1 MREDLKPLPP
11 SFTYR
16 GERRDTERLGVCP
29 VISWQMASMINLR
42 EKNYLVSTSKGNFE
56 DDKGSTGTSI
66 RLRSVTRSLTNANTT
81 GNSLIV
87 QVIKQEELSKTKEE
101 KRLKEQER
109 KEAEEASQKEVAEW
123 DRNLLSLAEPTCMQT
138 MWEIPAIGHFL
149 CLAQQILNLP
159 EIVYYELERCLLMPQ
174 CSVFLSKIM
183 TSLLSPPHRRMA
195 LHRRPNLPYRAWE
208 ATLRQKVQQWY
219 TVVGQAENPD
229 RCAEKIGLC
238 SQFFKVLGEVNPLE
252 QKGFHELPFYQ
263 KVWLLKGLCDF
274 VYETQNEVQD
284 AVLGQPIH
292 ECREVILGYDTQ
304 ENAYIHFPQFCGA
317 DVRVYRQKP
326 LQAPEFPIPPIRIKR
341 TRKIKPD
348 RRKCK
353 YSTKNNGEIQFSRHK
368 SPSPVAK
375 LEKCSQ
381 CLEVCSTTC
390 HCDNCSSHL
399 EQRMMSSCE
408 NKDQQP
414 FDTVKAGFCK
424 ENVESSFT
432 PGEIDSCGEPLS
444 PGEVLENLDKYGEA
458 TILKHDTIP
467 LKENALKTCQVH
479 INVNR
484 AESPDF
490 LCHRVAM
497 DIIVDHPIL
506 NHKKLK
512 LRKMRVK
519 KKKKKK
525 KKLKDFLNANKHG
538 KCENIQLHTFKSF
551 KTDFQNKLYLTKK
564 RVKHKK
570 HKSAKKAVSKKAI
583 SKKRKATTGCS
594 PSGPEFEILARR
606 VRVSDRMVRVIFL
619 HSENAGKSWICGDRF
634 LCCGL
639 YLGPFHRVE
648 VDVAADLRYF
658 LRVCSRSKFEKW
670 EKWYLRKQGVKE
682 LRCTLIRL
690 LNELLPWEPKLL
702 KAFQRNRARLK
713 KDYDDFKKLP
723 DSEHFTRE
731 SCFQE
736 ECETNKF
743 QKSVTNTIELHH
755 QELMKQEHFEKLQ
768 TTEVDMCGKG
778 RLLKNESFPRD
789 LLKSPTKTCKR
800 QFKQHFCTDD
810 EQKEVFPSKRSKFS
824 TLEAPPQCMEID
836 HSSHHSKDEKYTA
849 SEASH
854 TIKDFLPVSADLGKG
869 TKPIQALL
877 VKTIGNKVALTTQ
890 NALSSES
897 SLMSATETKQVN
909 PVLSCETSSA
919 TPLQMIYKMPDGH
932 CVPTDQQNSSVKIQ
946 MQPVFDSKTGEKL
959 VQQVLFLPKDF
970 FIQKKEG
977 KDVTEQGQN
986 SGENQP
992 MPSNAG
998 GQVCVNVSPSVS
1010 ISNFITTDLTAQ
1022 FAPSLGTKSV
1032 VPNSPS
1038 LAVPQSGSLQVSSI
1052 ESSKNISPVLTA
1064 NVTPTLVPS
1073 LMSFPVQADLGR
1085 MSLGRM
1091 NTLTR
1096 NPPNTS
1102 PLISRD
1108 ISEPRQELKTVCIRD
1123 SQSILVRT
1131 RGGNTGVVKVQTSQE
1146 QSSSVISPNSIF
1158 TFTPQLQSFLVS
1170 KSKTS
1175 ASSTFTS
1182 PSTATP
1188 LLLPCLKSP
1197 GLSLSSSAASVSCS
1211 LMQETESNQKSP
1223 QSHPTS
1229 SSVISQVADKTVN
1242 PSNNLSTASATNS
1255 WLPSNLHG
1263 KMESTS
1269 GLATTLA
1276 CNNIGD
1282 GSSVIT
1288 QASSDMRHTKPKSS
1302 SIVQPDSTTPSKTE
1316 VASGLSLQKVMLVS
1330 SPPILSAGTSTNINL
1345 LPSSTPSAVTSQK
1358 LLFINA
1364 QVPTASSSSGIAL
1377 QAIKQGPSPLLERTF
1392 VKPTE
1397 QPQIILLPST
1407 IAQPVKI
1414 SSAPVVS
1421 QVKDVKIGLTI
1432 GQTIVNSSS
1441 TKQNILPVNILQN
1454 KTVKGG
1460 ENNQKSLGV
1469 SKALVQVV
1477 QNTSSN
1483 IGCGDGTSSGT
1494 KDVIACSDISS
1505 TSSAVA
1511 QSNNVFDSNGNYI
1524 PRLVP
1529 QLPKT
1534 WSTTTVG
1541 NTVAKSTVKTG
1552 HLSSSV
1558 LLSTTQVTRHVKNV
1572 LSTVVTPHSSSM
1584 VSSQVTTMPAV
1595 TTYQPASKDTMET
1608 VPFPSL
1614 RLPKLLATNVI
1625 NSHAVLT
1632 PLSACSVCKSGPAYS
1647 VPQGPSHILQTS
1659 PVPTVN
1665 HPRAPL
1671 NDSCTHQKIVLS
1683 INTPLA
1689 PGTQITINGTRFIV
1703 PPQGLGVGSHVLLIS
1718 ANAKQGLHGSS
1729 NCIPLPC
1736 HNNNTEQQTPL
1747 KHTSS
1752 ITQPSNTSF
1761 SASKINNSMSTNPF
1775 VHTVPHITNTAIKG
1789 ISLQPVDRLPFTCPQ
1804 PSTGLKPLIVPAIL
1818 RGSILQPNRILE
1830 SLSGTP
1836 VKDGSVL
1843 NPMNCSVKTALPS
1856 PIILEKNNA
1865 DTVSPACKSSV
1876 QHSQ

>member
-1 MREDLKPLPP
+1 
-11 SFTYR
+11 
-16 GERRDTERLGVCP
+16 
-29 VISWQMASMINLR
+29 MASMINLR
-42 EKNYLVSTSKGNFE
+42 EKNSLVSTSKGNFE

-66 RLRSVTRSLTNANTT
+66 RLRSVTRSLANANTT

-87 QVIKQEELSKTKEE
+87 QVIKQEELPKTKEE

-183 TSLLSPPHRRMA
+183 TSLLSPPHRRMT

-252 QKGFHELPFYQ
+252 QKVFHELPFYQ

-353 YSTKNNGEIQFSRHK
+353 YSNKNNGEM
-368 SPSPVAK
+368 SPSPVAE

-390 HCDNCSSHL
+390 HCDNCSSHS
-399 EQRMMSSCE
+399 EQRIMSSCE

-414 FDTVKAGFCK
+414 FDTVKVGFCK

-458 TILKHDTIP
+458 TILKRDTIP

-479 INVNR
+479 INVNSP
-484 AESPDF
+484 ESPDF

-512 LRKMRVK
+512 LSKMRVK

-594 PSGPEFEILARR
+594 PSGPEFELVCTNLDELRELIKKIDGELKG
-606 VRVSDRMVRVIFL
+606 L
-619 HSENAGKSWICGDRF
+619 ENNKKKS
-634 LCCGL
+634 
-639 YLGPFHRVE
+639 
-648 VDVAADLRYF
+648 
-658 LRVCSRSKFEKW
+658 

-682 LRCTLIRL
+682 LRSTLNRL

-736 ECETNKF
+736 ECETNKS
-743 QKSVTNTIELHH
+743 QKPVTNTIELHH
-755 QELMKQEHFEKLQ
+755 QELTKQEHFEKLQ

-778 RLLKNESFPRD
+778 RLLKNESFPRY

-810 EQKEVFPSKRSKFS
+810 EQKEVFPSKRSKLS
-824 TLEAPPQCMEID
+824 TPEAPPQCMEID

-849 SEASH
+849 SEASY

-970 FIQKKEG
+970 FIQQKEG
-977 KDVTEQGQN
+977 KDVMEQGQN

-1010 ISNFITTDLTAQ
+1010 ISDFITTDLTAQ
-1022 FAPSLGTKSV
+1022 GAPSLGTKSV

-1038 LAVPQSGSLQVSSI
+1038 LAVPQSGSLRVSSI
-1052 ESSKNISPVLTA
+1052 ESSKNIAPVLTA

-1197 GLSLSSSAASVSCS
+1197 PGLSLSSSAASVSCS
-1211 LMQETESNQKSP
+1211 LMQETESNKKSP

-1229 SSVISQVADKTVN
+1229 SSVISQGADKTLN
-1242 PSNNLSTASATNS
+1242 PSNNLSSASAINS

-1276 CNNIGD
+1276 CNNIGH

-1288 QASSDMRHTKPKSS
+1288 QSSSDMRHTKPKSS

-1345 LPSSTPSAVTSQK
+1345 LPSSTPSAVSQK

-1454 KTVKGG
+1454 TTVKGG

-1511 QSNNVFDSNGNYI
+1511 QSSNLFDRNGNYI
-1524 PRLVP
+1524 PRPVP

-1572 LSTVVTPHSSSM
+1572 LSTVVTPHTSSM
-1584 VSSQVTTMPAV
+1584 VSSQVTTIPAA

-1625 NSHAVLT
+1625 NSHAVVT

-1752 ITQPSNTSF
+1752 IIQPSNTSF

-1775 VHTVPHITNTAIKG
+1775 VHAVPHITNTAIKG
-1789 ISLQPVDRLPFTCPQ
+1789 ISLQPVERLPFTCPQ

-1830 SLSGTP
+1830 SLSGAP

-1843 NPMNCSVKTALPS
+1843 NPTNCSVKTALPS

-1876 QHSQ
+1876 QHLQ